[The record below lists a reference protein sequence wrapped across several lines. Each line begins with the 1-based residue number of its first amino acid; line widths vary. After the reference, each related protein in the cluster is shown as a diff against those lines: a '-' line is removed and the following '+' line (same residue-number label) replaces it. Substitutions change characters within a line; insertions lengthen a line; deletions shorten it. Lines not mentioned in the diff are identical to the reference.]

1 MTFSAEKRGNIVKWC
16 PSFICSL
23 LIDPTFIFLSWFSEC
38 CFIAMISFVCC
49 QALFVLWLSALGIN
63 KCRRCTKTGIKLP
76 KTHIYTFFMIL
87 FSSESYILGCKYS
100 ENLTSIWFV
109 KRVKVSRLVEN
120 LLKLSRVL
128 GTFCSHNLSLK
139 CLWSLEREF
148 EMSLDEKE
156 FWHKCLPPFQIY
168 FVEKWNP
175 TVTLIHKDGKIVD
188 YSAMILRHFTLQG
201 IDDWSV

>member
-1 MTFSAEKRGNIVKWC
+1 MQKVHKNRNKTAKNSHLHLLYDTFQFRV
-16 PSFICSL
+16 
-23 LIDPTFIFLSWFSEC
+23 
-38 CFIAMISFVCC
+38 
-49 QALFVLWLSALGIN
+49 
-63 KCRRCTKTGIKLP
+63 
-76 KTHIYTFFMIL
+76 IYIGMQVFW
-87 FSSESYILGCKYS
+87 
-100 ENLTSIWFV
+100 NQTSIWFV

-128 GTFCSHNLSLK
+128 GTFCPQNLSLT